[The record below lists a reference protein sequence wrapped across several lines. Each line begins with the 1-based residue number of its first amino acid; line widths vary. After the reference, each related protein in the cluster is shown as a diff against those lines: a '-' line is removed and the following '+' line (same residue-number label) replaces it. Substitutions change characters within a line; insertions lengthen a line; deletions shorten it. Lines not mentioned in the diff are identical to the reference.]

1 MAVNRRFSRYA
12 WGVLALNVGVI
23 IWGAYVRATGSGA
36 GCGSHWPLCNGE
48 IVPQPER
55 IETLIEYSHRLTSGV
70 ALLAVIGLLVW
81 SVRAYPK
88 GHLVRKAA
96 LASMFFM
103 IVEALVG
110 AALVLLEY
118 VAFNVSVGRA
128 IWMGAHL
135 INTFLLTAVLTL
147 TAWWAS
153 GGQALRLRGQ
163 GAVGWTLAIALIGML
178 VLGVSG
184 AITALGDTLVLAGGL
199 DPQTNALVAR
209 LIELRIFHPVIAIAV
224 GTLMVLAAWL
234 SMARRPGNTV
244 RRLGWAVIASF
255 VVQLLLGALNVSLK
269 APVWLQML
277 HLFLT
282 TVIWVMVILL
292 AANALAGETFVRQR
306 GKTAAPAA
314 IGRHAT

>member
-224 GTLMVLAAWL
+224 GALMALAAWL

-306 GKTAAPAA
+306 GKNAAPAA